1 MKIVVLLCVLA
12 VFFNF
17 TAFSQSR
24 NNDIQGKIAEIKQL
38 LWQLEHS
45 YLNKLDH
52 RQRQKANELLDRINR
67 KLDALVESKKPP
79 RKEERKKPPRKEERK
94 EPPRKEKHKEQIRM
108 IPPNEFSGM
117 MKKLKGTV
125 NRDDKLFI
133 ISQKA
138 KVYHFTIEQ
147 LIKIIRIF
155 PFDKERLEAIHSVLP
170 KITDTQNEYKLL
182 DHVKFQSS
190 KNKLKEM
197 IKNTPRKR
205 Y

>member
-52 RQRQKANELLDRINR
+52 RQRHKANELLDRINR
-67 KLDALVESKKPP
+67 KLDALVESRKPP
-79 RKEERKKPPRKEERK
+79 RKEKRK

-117 MKKLKGTV
+117 MKKLKGMV

-133 ISQKA
+133 ISQNA